1 MNLRKWRNFVID
13 EEEVTPEYDAS
24 LSLINENIFDSL
36 DLTLLSESEIKLL
49 MEGRKENVL
58 KKYNESVEDDAMET
72 IMNFDEEY
80 KFKHLNWM
88 ASRLSVMDV
97 NSQSEAAEEMI
108 AALSD
113 FIRYGRAMRKKDI
126 NQYANLT
133 ELLEA
138 IEADVIT
145 PRREK
150 AQKARRE
157 HPETAAHIKQG
168 AATVIYED
176 ERYFVVRPDTREASC
191 HFGSRTR
198 WCIAQS
204 GNSYFGQYTE
214 GEGKIFYFIKD
225 DTKKNEDAGYKMAI
239 EISAN
244 GGELYYNTIWDRHDE
259 PSSIESSEPWEISNV
274 LMSDFDMPE
283 NKAEEIVDAIIT
295 HANDNMPESPMAEL
309 ETKIN
314 NGHYDG
320 GFLSMSG
327 NLEMDEY
334 TYMYI
339 NAEVRIPL
347 KITNAKLTEMLD
359 NDEIDISEAEEKI
372 AEALEQDGDL
382 YEKLSEDVDIGASK
396 YWWPNGDSYHDA
408 IEVDIREPDAPGAD
422 GWTIMIII
430 QGFLDQD
437 NGGSYHDLGEAE
449 SFCDYMQEEWGE
461 RNTAEIEECLDL
473 NIYKYFS
480 EFASISA
487 KAFRNL
493 KAQFINGEHQ
503 IDGETLWYTVDDDD
517 DENSDLNLMAVF
529 SHELTSDALDALFNS
544 REITNTTGN
553 QVMVANNN
561 LRAAIH
567 NLQRVTSY
575 GGSEVGYLEKAIYNI
590 YMRAREF
597 SNRQLKL
604 DFGPDFDMSDQ
615 MTFPEIPEGINVNVD
630 LDNATKKKF
639 QDGDNIVPRS
649 GMMQVTYS
657 VYIPFHKSEAELS
670 AIMNFILFIR
680 DNYSEISG
688 YIHKYIGQY
697 AGLKRTMTIPDET
710 GMGGERTQ
718 TIDIQILK
726 ENMYLKIM
734 ESQMFLKSL
743 NEDLKKYS
751 KIKKSARYSKS

>member
-1 MNLRKWRNFVID
+1 MNLKKWRNFMID
-13 EEEVTPEYDAS
+13 EEEVQPEYNPS
-24 LSLINENIFDSL
+24 LSLLNENVFDNL

-58 KKYNESVEDDAMET
+58 KKYGESVEDDAMET
-72 IMNFDEEY
+72 IINFDEEY
-80 KFKHLNWM
+80 RFKHLNWM
-88 ASRLSVMDV
+88 ASRLSVMDTY
-97 NSQSEAAEEMI
+97 SQSEAAEEMV

-113 FIRYGRAMRKKDI
+113 FVRYGRAMRKKDI

-138 IEADVIT
+138 IEADIIT

-157 HPETAAHIKQG
+157 NPETAAHLRHG

-176 ERYFVVRPDTREASC
+176 ERYFVVRPDSREASC
-191 HFGSRTR
+191 HFGSKTR

-225 DTKKNEDAGYKMAI
+225 DTKKNEDANYKMAL
-239 EISAN
+239 EIT
-244 GGELYYNTIWDRHDE
+244 GQGEELYYNTIWDRHDD
-259 PSSIESSEPWEISNV
+259 PSHIDASEPYEIVHV
-274 LMSDFDMPE
+274 LVDEFDMPE
-283 NKAEEIVDAIIT
+283 HKADAIVESIVE
-295 HANDNMPESPMAEL
+295 HAMDNMPESPMAEL
-309 ETKIN
+309 ESKIN
-314 NGHYDG
+314 EGHYDG
-320 GFLSMSG
+320 GFLTMSA
-327 NLEMDEY
+327 NLEIDEY

-339 NAEVRIPL
+339 SPEVRITY
-347 KITNAKLTEMLD
+347 KITNAKVIEMLD

-372 AEALEQDGDL
+372 AEALQEDGDL
-382 YEKLSEDVDIGASK
+382 YDKLSEDVDIGASK
-396 YWWPNGDSYHDA
+396 YWWPSSQYSGN
-408 IEVDIREPDAPGAD
+408 IEIDIREPDAPGSD
-422 GWTIMIII
+422 GWSIVISMDGWMDHDT
-430 QGFLDQD
+430 
-437 NGGSYHDLGEAE
+437 GGSFHDKGEAE

-461 RNTAEIEECLDL
+461 RNTAEIEESLD
-473 NIYKYFS
+473 NHIYRYFT
-480 EFASISA
+480 EFAAMEAS
-487 KAFRNL
+487 AFRNL

-544 REITNTTGN
+544 REITNAAGN
-553 QVMVANNN
+553 KVMVATNN

-567 NLQRVTSY
+567 NLQRATSS
-575 GGSEVGYLEKAIYNI
+575 GGTEVGFLEKAIYNI
-590 YMRAREF
+590 YMKAREF
-597 SNRQLKL
+597 ANRQLKL
-604 DFGPDFDMSDQ
+604 DFGPDFDTSDQ
-615 MTFPEIPEGINVNVD
+615 MTFPEIPEGINVNVG
-630 LDNATKKKF
+630 LDNASKKKF
-639 QDGDNIVPRS
+639 MDGDNIVPRS
-649 GMMQVTYS
+649 AMMQITYS

-688 YIHKYIGQY
+688 YIHKYVGQY
-697 AGLKRTMTIPDET
+697 AGLKRAMTIPDET
-710 GMGGERTQ
+710 GMGGERTEVV
-718 TIDIQILK
+718 DIQILK

-743 NEDLKKYS
+743 NEDLKKYN
-751 KIKKSARYSKS
+751 KIKKAARYSKS